1 MTKLVAI
8 IFSGLILFQSFNI
21 NIEDISKLKV
31 LLEHAEYHQKT
42 YGDSF
47 MEFLVEHYS
56 DDDTLKNNEHE
67 EHDSLPFKKGDQ
79 NCQHLNPP
87 FNFVAASFNLDYT
100 PFVAIPFN
108 FFYKDSIS
116 SFEKP
121 SVFQPPK
128 QA

>member
-21 NIEDISKLKV
+21 SIEDVSKLKV

-47 MEFLVEHYS
+47 VEFLVEHYS
-56 DDDTLKNNEHE
+56 GDDMPNGNEHE
-67 EHDSLPFKKGDQ
+67 EHDSLPFKDGS
-79 NCQHLNPP
+79 NNSQHINSP
-87 FNFVAASFNLDYT
+87 FNFVASNFNLDFT
-100 PFVAIPFN
+100 PFVAIPLN

-116 SFEKP
+116 TFEKP

-128 QA
+128 HA

>member
-8 IFSGLILFQSFNI
+8 VFSGLILFQSSNI
-21 NIEDISKLKV
+21 SIEDVSKIKV
-31 LLEHAEYHQKT
+31 LLEHAKYHQKT

-47 MEFLVEHYS
+47 LEFLVEHYS
-56 DDDTLKNNEHE
+56 DVEQGNEHD
-67 EHDSLPFKKGDQ
+67 EHDNLPFKSGHH
-79 NCQHLNPP
+79 NCQHINPP
-87 FNFVAASFNLDYT
+87 FTFIASNYNLDFT
-100 PFVAIPFN
+100 PFVTTTIN

-128 QA
+128 HA

>member
-1 MTKLVAI
+1 MTKIVAI
-8 IFSGLILFQSFNI
+8 LFSGLILFQSFNI
-21 NIEDISKLKV
+21 NIEDFSKIKV
-31 LLEHAEYHQKT
+31 LLEHAEYHQET

-47 MEFLVEHYS
+47 LEFLVEHYS
-56 DDDTLKNNEHE
+56 DDDSLMGTEHE
-67 EHDSLPFKKGDQ
+67 EHDSLPFKDGQ
-79 NCQHLNPP
+79 HNNQHLNPP
-87 FNFVAASFNLDYT
+87 FNFVASNFNLEYT

-128 QA
+128 YA

>member
-1 MTKLVAI
+1 MIKI
-8 IFSGLILFQSFNI
+8 ISILFSSLILFQSFNI
-21 NIEDISKLKV
+21 NVDDFSKIKV
-31 LLEHAEYHQKT
+31 LLQHAEYHQKT

-56 DDDTLKNNEHE
+56 DKELLDNNDHK
-67 EHDSLPFKKGDQ
+67 EHDDLPFKDSHQ
-79 NCQHLNPP
+79 NCQHLNTP
-87 FNFVAASFNLDYT
+87 FTFTATNFNLDFT
-100 PFVAIPFN
+100 PFVVIPLN

>member
-1 MTKLVAI
+1 MTKIVAI
-8 IFSGLILFQSFNI
+8 LFSGLILFQSFNI
-21 NIEDISKLKV
+21 SIEDFSKLKV
-31 LLEHAEYHQKT
+31 LLEHAEFHQKT

-47 MEFLVEHYS
+47 IEFLVEHYS
-56 DDDTLKNNEHE
+56 DDDNLKVNNHE
-67 EHDSLPFKKGDQ
+67 EHDSLPFKKGHH

-87 FNFVAASFNLDYT
+87 YNFITANFNLDFK
-100 PFVAIPFN
+100 PFISIPFN
-108 FFYKDSIS
+108 FFYKESIS